1 MVRKLDDC
9 YQLNNGVQI
18 PVVGFGTWQT
28 PGGEVAVS
36 SVKEAI
42 KAGYR
47 HIDTAAFYG
56 NEESV
61 GQAIKESGIDRKDLF
76 ITTKLWNSDHGYEA
90 ALKACA
96 ASLERLRLDYLD
108 LYLIHWPNPIRFR
121 DQFESV
127 NAETWK
133 ALEKIYKDGK
143 ARAIGISNYMPHH
156 IEATLKNAEII
167 PAVNQI
173 RLYPGFIQEETARC
187 CKEKGILVQAYSPLG
202 TGAMLEVKELQEL
215 AEKYH
220 KTVAQICLRW
230 SLQMGFLPLPKSVTP
245 ARIKENADVFD
256 FELSEKDVQNLAS
269 MKNYGGKGFDPDTAS
284 F

>member
-1 MVRKLDDC
+1 MRKLDDC

-18 PVVGFGTWQT
+18 PIVGFGTWQT

-96 ASLERLRLDYLD
+96 ASLERLQLDYLD

-121 DQFESV
+121 DQFEKV

-133 ALEKIYKDGK
+133 AMEKIYKDGK
-143 ARAIGISNYMPHH
+143 TKAIGISNYMPHH
-156 IEATLKNAEII
+156 IEATLKNAETV

-173 RLYPGFIQEETARC
+173 RLYPGFIQEETVRY
-187 CKEKGILVQAYSPLG
+187 CKEKGILIQAYSPLG
-202 TGAMLEVKELQEL
+202 TGSMLEVKELREL
-215 AEKYH
+215 TEKYH

-245 ARIKENADVFD
+245 ARIQENADIFD

-269 MKNYGGKGFDPDTAS
+269 MKNYGGAGFNPDTAS

>member
-1 MVRKLDDC
+1 MQKMTDC
-9 YQLNNGVQI
+9 YQLNNGVRI

-28 PGGEVAVS
+28 PGGETAVS
-36 SVKEAI
+36 AVKEAI
-42 KAGYR
+42 KAGYS

-61 GQAIKESGIDRKDLF
+61 GQAVKESGAKREDLF

-90 ALKACA
+90 TLKACA

-108 LYLIHWPNPIRFR
+108 LYLIHWPNPLRFR
-121 DQFESV
+121 DQFEKI

-133 ALEKIYKDGK
+133 AMEELYKSGK
-143 ARAIGISNYMPHH
+143 TKSIGISNYKPHH
-156 IEATLKNAEII
+156 IGATLKNAEIV
-167 PAVNQI
+167 PMVNQI
-173 RLYPGFIQEETARC
+173 RLYPGFTQEDTVRRC
-187 CKEKGILVQAYSPLG
+187 KDEGILVQAYSPLG
-202 TGAMLEVKELQEL
+202 TGSMLEVKELREL

-245 ARIKENADVFD
+245 ARIRENADIFD
-256 FELSEKDVQNLAS
+256 FELSAKDVQDLAS
-269 MKNYGGKGFDPDTAS
+269 MKNYGGAGFDPDTSS